1 MRWVGGGIICGG
13 GADEIHGTFCETYIS
28 LVVAIGVQSGKGAGE
43 GWEGKGSE
51 RRRRVCETIA
61 MSRQRNG

>member
-28 LVVAIGVQSGKGAGE
+28 LAVAIGVQRE